1 MVSYDCL
8 RGSFTLRSTL
18 ILSEWCR
25 LISVKKS
32 RYKGQDF
39 SAPVSSFS
47 STLRSFVLP
56 STLNEVRNAQKKIA
70 EQILKI
76 SVRVATEAAES
87 AASDGKTFCIIQ
99 LDVGLDAAAVREAVS
114 KVVEKKEFK
123 QLDVTEW
130 LTTALGPLKGRCRKW
145 KSCLASGQGMDA
157 SQVNAALDLA
167 A

>member
-39 SAPVSSFS
+39 SAP
-47 STLRSFVLP
+47 
-56 STLNEVRNAQKKIA
+56 NEVRNAQKKIA